1 MSQAPT
7 SQVRPRDTDH
17 LRPSNLAAR
26 TVSLVERTLS
36 KFGGDPCPVRPGL
49 AAAVKCY
56 VRKKRFPCVGSEQND
71 PALPTALL
79 TCFGVMKGNTVLF
92 SVFWNDDCWPK
103 KRPCQF
109 LFHDSQNPWCK
120 VSKPKRFACRWS
132 QLVLP
137 DSPLMRHYGRGSV
150 YDTNRSNPKPKP
162 IRHHQPLAGI
172 STFVSY
178 TVCFNHSVQ

>member
-1 MSQAPT
+1 MGQAPT
-7 SQVRPRDTDH
+7 SQSRPRDTDH
-17 LRPSNLAAR
+17 LRPSNLVAR
-26 TVSLVERTLS
+26 TLSLVERTLS

-120 VSKPKRFACRWS
+120 VTKPKYFPFAPGTKSSLPGYLTPDVPPMPRLEETKARRPHNVLCQRASQDRFRE
-132 QLVLP
+132 
-137 DSPLMRHYGRGSV
+137 R
-150 YDTNRSNPKPKP
+150 
-162 IRHHQPLAGI
+162 
-172 STFVSY
+172 
-178 TVCFNHSVQ
+178 